1 MSEGTEPPHQPEVAQ
16 PGAEPA
22 KPQRS
27 RRRRILKALAIV
39 AALCLIG
46 VAVLFSV
53 TVYYAHKYDNNV
65 DRIEGV
71 FAGIPDST
79 RPTKKADTGENF
91 LLVGSDIRAK
101 EATTGSAAPQ
111 SGGGL
116 SDVLMVIH
124 VTADKKAAYVISIPR
139 DSWVD
144 IPGRNKN
151 YKYKINGAYS
161 LGGPPLVVQTVEKL
175 TGIRIDHYLAIDM
188 RGFAAMTDAVGGVDI
203 NVPID
208 SFDSINRKR
217 WKAGPQRMDGETAL
231 LFVRQRYG
239 LPNSDFD
246 RIKHQHLFLQA
257 LMAKTTD
264 SGQLGNPV
272 KLTRLLNAV
281 STSLSVDSGLSAGG
295 LRALAFSL
303 RGLRGSA
310 VHFLTVPVKGF
321 GRVGKAAVVFLDPV
335 KDEVL
340 FKAVRID
347 DMASYNPTPA
357 K

>member
-1 MSEGTEPPHQPEVAQ
+1 MSEATETSPVPD
-16 PGAEPA
+16 GEPDPA
-22 KPQRS
+22 RVQPQRS
-27 RRRRILKALAIV
+27 RRRRILKVLAIIAAVGLVGVV
-39 AALCLIG
+39 ALVG
-46 VAVLFSV
+46 VTA
-53 TVYYAHKYDNNV
+53 YYANKYDNNV
-65 DRIEGV
+65 DRIDGV
-71 FAGIPDST
+71 FAEIPEST
-79 RPTKKADTGENF
+79 RPVKPIDTGQNY

-101 EATTGSAAPQ
+101 GPTTGSAAPS

-116 SDVLMVIH
+116 SDVLMIIH

-144 IPGRNKN
+144 IPGRNK
-151 YKYKINGAYS
+151 KYKINGAYS
-161 LGGPPLVVQTVEKL
+161 LGGPPLVVRTVEAL

-188 RGFAAMTDAVGGVDI
+188 RGFSAMTDAVGGVDI

-208 SFDSINRKR
+208 SYDSINGKR
-217 WKAGPQRMDGETAL
+217 WKAGRQRMDGETAL

-281 STSLSVDSGLSAGG
+281 TSSLSVDSGLSSGG
-295 LRALAFSL
+295 LRSLAFSL
-303 RGLRGSA
+303 RGLRGNA
-310 VHFLTVPVKGF
+310 VQFLTVPVKGF
-321 GRVGKAAVVFLDPV
+321 GRVGQAAVVFLDPV
-335 KDEVL
+335 RGEVL
-340 FKAVRID
+340 YQAVRID
-347 DMASYNPTPA
+347 NMGAYRPLPA